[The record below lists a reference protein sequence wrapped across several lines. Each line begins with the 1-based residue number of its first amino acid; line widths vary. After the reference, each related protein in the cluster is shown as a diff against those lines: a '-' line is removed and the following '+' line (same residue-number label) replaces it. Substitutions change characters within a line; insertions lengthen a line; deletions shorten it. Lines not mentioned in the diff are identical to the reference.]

1 MTLQSE
7 HFMKYRN
14 AGVYAEK
21 LKMTY
26 CGVDCCKEC
35 RRIGDCGGCE
45 ACKGHPFGG
54 SCVTERNEHFS
65 ALKKQLIDEINALHM
80 EELEITDLFC
90 YYVVIGV
97 MICTEPRG
105 IYL

>member
-45 ACKGHPFGG
+45 ACKGHPLEEAV
-54 SCVTERNEHFS
+54 SPKEMNIS
-65 ALKKQLIDEINALHM
+65 AH
-80 EELEITDLFC
+80 
-90 YYVVIGV
+90 
-97 MICTEPRG
+97 
-105 IYL
+105 